1 MESTRPK
8 LGRDQFAIRQG
19 IGETRSGGIFFLK
32 QKKVGGVLFCQRK
45 GVIFAKGS
53 LNDGL
58 LAVFRFGLLC

>member
-8 LGRDQFAIRQG
+8 LGRTHLQSAKG
-19 IGETRSGGIFFLK
+19 LVYRSGGIFFLK
-32 QKKVGGVLFCQRK
+32 QKQIGGLLFCQRK

-58 LAVFRFGLLC
+58 LVVFRFGLL

>member
-8 LGRDQFAIRQG
+8 LGRTTCNPPSDWFT
-19 IGETRSGGIFFLK
+19 EVVVIFFETK
-32 QKKVGGVLFCQRK
+32 EVGGLLFCQRK

-58 LAVFRFGLLC
+58 LVVFRFGLLC